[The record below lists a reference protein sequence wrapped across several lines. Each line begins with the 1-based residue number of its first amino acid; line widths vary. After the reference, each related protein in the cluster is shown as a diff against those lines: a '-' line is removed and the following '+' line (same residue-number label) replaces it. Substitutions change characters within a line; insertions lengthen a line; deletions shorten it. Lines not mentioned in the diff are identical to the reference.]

1 MAAAQE
7 PSPGDGGA
15 HLGEG
20 EAEGT
25 QPRSPPMMDILLV
38 GSTLTSSGTPNSLKI
53 TTLPFRV
60 FLTSL
65 NPWKYSPTHQ
75 EIPNPSESSWPLGP
89 LEALGT
95 PSLPIT
101 LQDQDLPTPYP

>member
-1 MAAAQE
+1 
-7 PSPGDGGA
+7 
-15 HLGEG
+15 
-20 EAEGT
+20 
-25 QPRSPPMMDILLV
+25 MMDILLV

>member
-1 MAAAQE
+1 
-7 PSPGDGGA
+7 
-15 HLGEG
+15 
-20 EAEGT
+20 
-25 QPRSPPMMDILLV
+25 MMDILLV

-101 LQDQDLPTPYP
+101 LQDQDLPTRYP